1 MEKIAFETEDG
12 QQEWFYVLEQAKLSG
27 NTYILVTDTEEGDG
41 DAFILKEVSGSNS
54 KEVTYEEVT
63 DESEIGALSSLF
75 GNLLEDCIIE

>member
-41 DAFILKEVSGSNS
+41 EALILKEVSLGSK

-63 DESEIGALSSLF
+63 DEGELGALSSLF
-75 GNLLEDCIIE
+75 GNLLEDCVIE